1 VRAIRILLAAVV
13 ALVLGAAPAL
23 AHAPVK
29 ERTPKPGSTV
39 SKVRTVSVRFGE
51 AVVTGRI
58 QVFRGSTELTAK
70 TSGLKPANKAILRAV
85 FARSLGKGSYKV
97 KWRALADDGHH
108 ESGSWTFKVS

>member
-1 VRAIRILLAAVV
+1 MRAIRILLAAVV
-13 ALVLGAAPAL
+13 ALVLGAAPAV

-39 SKVRTVSVRFGE
+39 SKVRT
-51 AVVTGRI
+51 
-58 QVFRGSTELTAK
+58 
-70 TSGLKPANKAILRAV
+70 LRAV

>member
-1 VRAIRILLAAVV
+1 MRAIRILPAAVV
-13 ALVLGAAPAL
+13 TLVLAAAPAL

-51 AVVTGRI
+51 AVVTGKI
-58 QVFRGSTELTAK
+58 QVFRGNTELAPKTA
-70 TSGLKPANKAILRAV
+70 GLKPGNKAILRAA
-85 FARSLGKGSYKV
+85 FARSLGKGSYRV

>member
-1 VRAIRILLAAVV
+1 MRAIRILLTVLVTMALAAV
-13 ALVLGAAPAL
+13 PAL

-39 SKVRTVSVRFGE
+39 STVRTVSVRFGE
-51 AVVTGRI
+51 AVVTGKI
-58 QVFRGSTELTAK
+58 SVLRGSRQLTPK
-70 TSGLKPANKAILRAV
+70 TSGLKSGNKAYLRAV
-85 FARSLGKGSYKV
+85 FAKSLAKGTYTV

>member
-1 VRAIRILLAAVV
+1 MRAIRILLAAVV

-51 AVVTGRI
+51 AVVTGKI
-58 QVFRGSTELTAK
+58 QVFRGSTELTPK
-70 TSGLKPANKAILRAV
+70 TSGLKAGNKAILRAV

>member
-1 VRAIRILLAAVV
+1 MRAIRTLLAVLV
-13 ALVLGAAPAL
+13 ALALTAAPAL

-39 SKVRTVSVRFGE
+39 SKARSVSVRFGE
-51 AVVTGRI
+51 AVVTGKI
-58 QVFRGSTELTAK
+58 QVFRGSAQLTPK
-70 TSGLKPANKAILRAV
+70 TSGLKPGNKAFLRAV
-85 FARSLGKGSYKV
+85 FAKSLGKGSYKV

>member
-1 VRAIRILLAAVV
+1 MRAIRILLAAVV

-58 QVFRGSTELTAK
+58 QVFRGATELTAK
-70 TSGLKPANKAILRAV
+70 AAGLKAGNKAILRAV
-85 FARSLGKGSYKV
+85 FARSLAKGSYKV

>member
-1 VRAIRILLAAVV
+1 MRMIRTLLAGLV
-13 ALVLGAAPAL
+13 AAGILAAPAL

-29 ERTPKPGSTV
+29 ERTPKPNSTV

-51 AVVTGRI
+51 AVVTGKI
-58 QVFRGSTELTAK
+58 QVLRGSSTLTPK
-70 TSGLKPANKAILRAV
+70 SSGLEPGNKAILRAV
-85 FARSLGKGSYKV
+85 FARSLGKGTYTV